1 MLVQKES
8 LSDKIV
14 KIQEGFG
21 VNTVRI
27 KKVSTKKD
35 LKEFIKFPWEIYK
48 SDPNWVPPLIMDV
61 KDKLNRKKNPFFEHS
76 EMDLFLA
83 YRDGKITGRIA
94 AIVDDNHNK
103 FHDEKVVFFG
113 MYECFDDLETTQ
125 ALLDKVA
132 AWGLDRGMDTLRGPM
147 NLSMN
152 DECAFLLE
160 GFDSPPMVMM
170 TYNPRYYLGLMEK
183 AGLVKAK
190 DLYAFYM
197 DATEDVV
204 QKIQVLVDDIKKKTS
219 VSLRSVNMKK
229 IEEEVE
235 KIKYVYNNGWEK
247 NWGFVPWTENEMDHM
262 AKKLKTFADPD
273 IVIIAE
279 DKDRPVGFAF
289 ALPNYNEVLI
299 KLNGRL
305 TPWAILKFFVYR
317 KRIESVRAIVF
328 GIVKEYRQT
337 GLSYMLYSE
346 FEKNV
351 KKKGYKWGETSWQL
365 EDNDA
370 INRFVKSIGGE
381 VYKKY
386 RLFEKNIS

>member
-1 MLVQKES
+1 M
-8 LSDKIV
+8 
-14 KIQEGFG
+14 
-21 VNTVRI
+21 NTVRI
-27 KKVSTKKD
+27 EKVTSKKD
-35 LKEFIKFPWEIYK
+35 LKAFIKFPWEVYK
-48 SDPNWVPPLIMDV
+48 GDPNWVAPLIMDV
-61 KDKLNRKKNPFFEHS
+61 KEKLDKKKNPFFEHS
-76 EMDLFLA
+76 KMELFLA
-83 YRDGKITGRIA
+83 YKNGKITGRIA
-94 AIVDDNHNK
+94 AIIDDMHNE

-113 MYECFDDLETTQ
+113 MYECFDDLETSQ
-125 ALLDKVA
+125 ALLDQVV
-132 AWGLDRGMDTLRGPM
+132 AWGLERGMDTLRGPM

-160 GFDSPPMVMM
+160 GFDSPPMIMM
-170 TYNPRYYLGLMEK
+170 TYNPPYYLDLMEK
-183 AGLVKAK
+183 YGLVKVK

-197 DATEDVV
+197 SAEEDMLK
-204 QKIQVLVDDIKKKTS
+204 KIQGIVNEIKKKTN

-229 IEEEVE
+229 IDEEVE
-235 KIKYVYNNGWEK
+235 RIKYVYNNGWEK

-279 DKDRPVGFAF
+279 DKERPVGFAF

-305 TPWAILKFFVYR
+305 TPLAILKFLIYR
-317 KRIESVRAIVF
+317 RKIESVRAVVF

-337 GLSYMLYSE
+337 GLSYLLYSE

-351 KKKGYKWGETSWQL
+351 KKRGYKWGETSWQL

-386 RLFEKNIS
+386 RIFEKSIS

>member
-1 MLVQKES
+1 M
-8 LSDKIV
+8 LSDKID
-14 KIQEGFG
+14 KIQEGLS

-27 KKVSTKKD
+27 EKVVTKKD
-35 LKEFIKFPWEIYK
+35 LKSFIKFPWQIYK
-48 SDPNWVPPLIMDV
+48 GDPHWVPPLIMDV
-61 KDKLNRKKNPFFEHS
+61 KEKLDKKKNPFFEHS
-76 EMDLFLA
+76 EMELFLA
-83 YRDGKITGRIA
+83 YKNDKITGRIA
-94 AIVDDNHNK
+94 AIVDDNHNE

-113 MYECFDDLETTQ
+113 MYESFDDLETAQ
-125 ALLDKVA
+125 ALLNRVA
-132 AWGLDRGMDTLRGPM
+132 EWGLERGMDTLRGPM

-160 GFDSPPMVMM
+160 GFDSPPVIMM
-170 TYNPRYYLGLMEK
+170 TYNPPFYLELMEK
-183 AGLVKAK
+183 CGLVKAK

-197 DATEDVV
+197 SAEEDMLK
-204 QKIQVLVDDIKKKTS
+204 KIQGIVNEIKKKTN
-219 VSLRSVNMKK
+219 VTLRSVNMKK
-229 IEEEVE
+229 IDEEVE

-279 DKDRPVGFAF
+279 DKERPVGFAF

-305 TPWAILKFFVYR
+305 TPLAILKFLIYR
-317 KRIESVRAIVF
+317 KKIESVRAIVF

-337 GLSYMLYSE
+337 GLSYLLYSE

-365 EDNDA
+365 EDNEA

-386 RLFEKNIS
+386 RIYEKSIS